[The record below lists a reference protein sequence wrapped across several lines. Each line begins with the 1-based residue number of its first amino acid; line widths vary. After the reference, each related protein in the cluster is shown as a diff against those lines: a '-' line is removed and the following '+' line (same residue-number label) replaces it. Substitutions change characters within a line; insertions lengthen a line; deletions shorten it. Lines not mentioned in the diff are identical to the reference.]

1 MTLVGT
7 RVVSSSQGELR
18 VLRTGDTAGDSER
31 AALVPIR
38 RMKSKSRVAPPG
50 KEIRKLGSW
59 RGSRLHRHAPI
70 GSITCRGKLLSATQR
85 NPGAVKRAQ
94 ERTCECI

>member
-1 MTLVGT
+1 MTLVRT

-38 RMKSKSRVAPPG
+38 RTESFKFQSCASREG
-50 KEIRKLGSW
+50 DQETRKLA
-59 RGSRLHRHAPI
+59 RKQLLHRHAPI
-70 GSITCRGKLLSATQR
+70 
-85 NPGAVKRAQ
+85 
-94 ERTCECI
+94 